1 MNLHRFWKEES
12 TVTIQSLAELII
24 LEGKKE
30 VYYFIARS
38 HPANKTRNSP
48 FPCYF
53 TNRKLSV
60 LTGTYYFLLEH
71 TIFILLVQNSTLKVK
86 QKTAKHPR
94 KMETCFRA
102 VSTLSVSQ
110 QAMKSMF
117 SRIKLPHP
125 AYLSADLCW
134 DADKFWIWSKCCQV
148 FHSLYQWRGSN
159 STLVAVLF
167 REITIQGLEVK
178 AQFEL
183 HVNGFLSKIKYDSLI
198 PMSSNCCANA
208 IWNSKLPTETTLMWR
223 MR

>member
-94 KMETCFRA
+94 KMF
-102 VSTLSVSQ
+102 Q
-110 QAMKSMF
+110 G
-117 SRIKLPHP
+117 
-125 AYLSADLCW
+125 
-134 DADKFWIWSKCCQV
+134 
-148 FHSLYQWRGSN
+148 SLY
-159 STLVAVLF
+159 TL
-167 REITIQGLEVK
+167 
-178 AQFEL
+178 
-183 HVNGFLSKIKYDSLI
+183 
-198 PMSSNCCANA
+198 C
-208 IWNSKLPTETTLMWR
+208 LPTGNEINVFQDQTATSCLPQCWSVLGCWQILDLKQMLSGFPQPLSMAR
-223 MR
+223 